1 MINTINAIFADIF
14 DAERVSLIKWKSISI
29 CLIPAMT
36 WYSKINILNRTNVL
50 KKIEVLYAS
59 MNEIKAAGLSESIL
73 RIYAK
78 TGRTIKKITI
88 PETLCD
94 IDIRADKGSWILNKL
109 I

>member
-1 MINTINAIFADIF
+1 
-14 DAERVSLIKWKSISI
+14 
-29 CLIPAMT
+29 
-36 WYSKINILNRTNVL
+36 
-50 KKIEVLYAS
+50 

>member
-1 MINTINAIFADIF
+1 
-14 DAERVSLIKWKSISI
+14 
-29 CLIPAMT
+29 
-36 WYSKINILNRTNVL
+36 
-50 KKIEVLYAS
+50 

-78 TGRTIKKITI
+78 TGRTIKKITT